1 MAEPTDAELVNA
13 TKEVVRSLKR
23 DGTIE
28 KWTKGLLRE
37 RMEKQFN
44 LPSGS
49 LKGRKKLV
57 EQATEEAINE
67 SDDEDKDEEQEVPK
81 KKETKSSPKRPSN
94 KKKRPSM
101 ELVSPCSLQC
111 LTSDRMLIALLLHN
125 SKPSDSEL
133 SVLDD
138 ASPAKAKKSK
148 AKDAKPSS
156 SKKKVSATTKVKR
169 ADKNTD
175 TFLSMI
181 GLAPGSKGADENA
194 AALLVQGLTGGKVDL
209 DDDDDLSELED
220 EPPRKKA
227 KTKRSKSKKAA
238 ADSASASEEDPAPKK
253 RSRKLVPTYTYTPRF
268 AQQQKSEKSDKPMD
282 KNEEEIKRLKSFVVA
297 CGVRKKWASPAPP
310 SLTSPTIIPL
320 TSTKRVKEFEGLTT
334 PAQQINKLRKI
345 LADLGMTGRL
355 SLEKAKEIREKREFA
370 QEMEDIQE
378 FNAKINGPR
387 EGRSSRSKAKSGG
400 DNDEEMKNGDEG
412 EGEGEDED
420 DSPGPSRPRKKGRSQ
435 LLAFLDDQS
444 GSE

>member
-148 AKDAKPSS
+148 AKDAKPS
-156 SKKKVSATTKVKR
+156 
-169 ADKNTD
+169 
-175 TFLSMI
+175 
-181 GLAPGSKGADENA
+181 LAPGSKGADENA

-253 RSRKLVPTYTYTPRF
+253 RSRK
-268 AQQQKSEKSDKPMD
+268 KSEKSDKPMD

-297 CGVRKKWASPAPP
+297 CGVRKKW
-310 SLTSPTIIPL
+310 
-320 TSTKRVKEFEGLTT
+320 VKEFEGLTT

>member
-1 MAEPTDAELVNA
+1 MPNPKPTAEPTDAELIAA

-37 RMEKQFN
+37 RMEKHFN

-49 LKGRKKLV
+49 LRERRKLV
-57 EQATEEAINE
+57 EQATAEAIEE
-67 SDDEDKDEEQEVPK
+67 SDDEDKDDEQVEDSK
-81 KKETKSSPKRPSN
+81 KKQTKPSSPKRPSN
-94 KKKRPSM
+94 KKKRPST
-101 ELVSPCSLQC
+101 EL
-111 LTSDRMLIALLLHN
+111 A
-125 SKPSDSEL
+125 SDSEL

-138 ASPAKAKKSK
+138 GSPAKSKKSK
-148 AKDAKPSS
+148 GKEAKPSS
-156 SKKKVSATTKVKR
+156 SKKKVSATTKAKR

-194 AALLVQGLTGGKVDL
+194 AALLVQGLTGGKASL
-209 DDDDDLSELED
+209 DDDDNLSELED
-220 EPPRKKA
+220 QPPRKKA
-227 KTKRSKSKKAA
+227 KTKRTSDGGSKGKAKSKKAA
-238 ADSASASEEDPAPKK
+238 AESVGVTSECQLRRLSLINYLSQGSASEEDPAPKK
-253 RSRKLVPTYTYTPRF
+253 RSRK
-268 AQQQKSEKSDKPMD
+268 D
-282 KNEEEIKRLKSFVVA
+282 KNEEEIKRLKSFVLA
-297 CGVRKKWASPAPP
+297 CGVRKKW
-310 SLTSPTIIPL
+310 
-320 TSTKRVKEFEGLTT
+320 VKEFEGLDTS
-334 PAQQINKLRKI
+334 AQQINKLRKI

-387 EGRSSRSKAKSGG
+387 ASRSSRNRGKPGS
-400 DNDEEMKNGDEG
+400 DNDEEMKNGDDG
-412 EGEGEDED
+412 ED
-420 DSPGPSRPRKKGRSQ
+420 DSPGPSMPRKKGRST

-444 GSE
+444 ESE